1 MYSVEEVQELYKN
14 DVSLEFLFFSGH
26 QKSYKAAAT
35 KSCLSQ
41 WYQCTFEMNN
51 IRYTCAEQ
59 YMMAEK
65 ARLFGDEEALKDI
78 LKACHPNQMKL
89 IGKKVR
95 NFDQNIWDKKK
106 ISIVKI
112 GNLAKFSQ
120 NPKIKKFL
128 IGTHSKILVK
138 TNEYDPIWGIGL
150 SKEDENINNPMKWKG
165 QNLLGFIL
173 MDIREIFS

>member
-1 MYSVEEVQELYKN
+1 
-14 DVSLEFLFFSGH
+14 
-26 QKSYKAAAT
+26 
-35 KSCLSQ
+35 
-41 WYQCTFEMNN
+41 
-51 IRYTCAEQ
+51 
-59 YMMAEK
+59 MMAEK

-78 LKACHPNQMKL
+78 LKAYHPNQMKL

-95 NFDQNIWDKKK
+95 NFDQNIWDEKK